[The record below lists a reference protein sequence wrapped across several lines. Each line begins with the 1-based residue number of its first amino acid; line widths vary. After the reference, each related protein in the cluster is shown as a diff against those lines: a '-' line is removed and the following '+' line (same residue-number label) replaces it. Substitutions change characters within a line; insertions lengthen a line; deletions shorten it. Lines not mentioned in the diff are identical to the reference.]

1 MEFLMNSGLLNVVA
15 LTEEVFSASSEVFG
29 KVAIKKVLK
38 TSTEFEAFLS
48 LKHENIVEAIEIIEA
63 EEFAFVLMEFAE
75 FGDIVKAVE
84 YCHSI
89 GIAHNDIK
97 LENVLLSNGCVK
109 LADFGFAKS
118 SVIVAESEEF
128 CGTLPYAAP
137 EVIMEMEH
145 NTMKADMWS
154 MGVMLYVMLF
164 GAFPFSDKNVLLS
177 NGCVKLADFGFAKSS
192 VIVAESEEF
201 CGTLPYAAPE
211 VIMGM
216 EHNTMKADMWSMGV
230 MLTSCSSE
238 LSHSPIIV
246 KAVEYCHSIGI
257 AHNDIKLEN
266 VLLSNGCVKLAD
278 FGFAKS
284 SVIVAESEEFCGTL
298 PYAAPEVIMG
308 MEHNT
313 MKADMWSMGV
323 MLYVMLF
330 GAFPFSDSDAT
341 SMVQAQISNTL
352 FSQKTLT
359 KC

>member
-15 LTEEVFSASSEVFG
+15 LTEEVF
-29 KVAIKKVLK
+29 LP
-38 TSTEFEAFLS
+38 
-48 LKHENIVEAIEIIEA
+48 
-63 EEFAFVLMEFAE
+63 
-75 FGDIVKAVE
+75 
-84 YCHSI
+84 
-89 GIAHNDIK
+89 
-97 LENVLLSNGCVK
+97 
-109 LADFGFAKS
+109 LAKYS
-118 SVIVAESEEF
+118 
-128 CGTLPYAAP
+128 
-137 EVIMEMEH
+137 
-145 NTMKADMWS
+145 
-154 MGVMLYVMLF
+154 
-164 GAFPFSDKNVLLS
+164 
-177 NGCVKLADFGFAKSS
+177 
-192 VIVAESEEF
+192 
-201 CGTLPYAAPE
+201 
-211 VIMGM
+211 
-216 EHNTMKADMWSMGV
+216 
-230 MLTSCSSE
+230 
-238 LSHSPIIV
+238 IV

-352 FSQKTLT
+352 SFRENTNEMLKPSSPLCLNHLLKT
-359 KC
+359 C

>member
-1 MEFLMNSGLLNVVA
+1 MDFLMNSGLSNVVA
-15 LTEEVFSASSEVFG
+15 LTEEVFSASSEIFG
-29 KVAIKKVLK
+29 KVAIKKVIK

-75 FGDIVKAVE
+75 FGDVFEYIMNNGLMSVEATLSLFSQVVKAIE

-118 SVIVAESEEF
+118 S
-128 CGTLPYAAP
+128 
-137 EVIMEMEH
+137 
-145 NTMKADMWS
+145 D
-154 MGVMLYVMLF
+154 
-164 GAFPFSDKNVLLS
+164 
-177 NGCVKLADFGFAKSS
+177 
-192 VIVAESEEF
+192 IVAESEEF

-216 EHNTMKADMWSMGV
+216 EHS
-230 MLTSCSSE
+230 
-238 LSHSPIIV
+238 
-246 KAVEYCHSIGI
+246 
-257 AHNDIKLEN
+257 
-266 VLLSNGCVKLAD
+266 
-278 FGFAKS
+278 
-284 SVIVAESEEFCGTL
+284 
-298 PYAAPEVIMG
+298 
-308 MEHNT
+308 T

-341 SMVQAQISNTL
+341 SMVQSQISNTL
-352 FSQKTLT
+352 FFPENTNET
-359 KC
+359 F

>member
-1 MEFLMNSGLLNVVA
+1 MEFLMNSGLSNVVA
-15 LTEEVFSASSEVFG
+15 LTEEVFSASSEIFG
-29 KVAIKKVLK
+29 KVAIKKVIK

-75 FGDIVKAVE
+75 FGDVFEYIMINGLMSVEATLSLFSQVVKAIE

-118 SVIVAESEEF
+118 S
-128 CGTLPYAAP
+128 
-137 EVIMEMEH
+137 
-145 NTMKADMWS
+145 D
-154 MGVMLYVMLF
+154 
-164 GAFPFSDKNVLLS
+164 
-177 NGCVKLADFGFAKSS
+177 
-192 VIVAESEEF
+192 IVAESEEF

-216 EHNTMKADMWSMGV
+216 EHNA
-230 MLTSCSSE
+230 
-238 LSHSPIIV
+238 
-246 KAVEYCHSIGI
+246 
-257 AHNDIKLEN
+257 
-266 VLLSNGCVKLAD
+266 
-278 FGFAKS
+278 
-284 SVIVAESEEFCGTL
+284 
-298 PYAAPEVIMG
+298 
-308 MEHNT
+308 

-341 SMVQAQISNTL
+341 SMVQSQISNTL
-352 FSQKTLT
+352 SFPENTNETLKSLISSMLEPSVEKRANASSVRLALSQF
-359 KC
+359 

>member
-109 LADFGFAKS
+109 L
-118 SVIVAESEEF
+118 
-128 CGTLPYAAP
+128 P
-137 EVIMEMEH
+137 
-145 NTMKADMWS
+145 
-154 MGVMLYVMLF
+154 
-164 GAFPFSDKNVLLS
+164 
-177 NGCVKLADFGFAKSS
+177 
-192 VIVAESEEF
+192 
-201 CGTLPYAAPE
+201 
-211 VIMGM
+211 
-216 EHNTMKADMWSMGV
+216 
-230 MLTSCSSE
+230 
-238 LSHSPIIV
+238 
-246 KAVEYCHSIGI
+246 
-257 AHNDIKLEN
+257 
-266 VLLSNGCVKLAD
+266 D

-352 FSQKTLT
+352 SFPENTNEMLKSSSPLCLNHLLKNVLMQAQSALP
-359 KC
+359 